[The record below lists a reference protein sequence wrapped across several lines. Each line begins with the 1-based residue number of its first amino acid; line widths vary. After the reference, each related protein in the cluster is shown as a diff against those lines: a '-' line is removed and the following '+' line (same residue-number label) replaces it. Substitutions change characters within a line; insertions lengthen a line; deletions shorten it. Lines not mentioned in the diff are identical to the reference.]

1 MADYDYQG
9 EYDDLPPGDLRR
21 QLAEAKA
28 EAREAKQ
35 QAKEADTLRTQ
46 VEQLQREGTI
56 RDAGLNLN
64 ATQRQALAAVH
75 QGEWQA
81 DAITKTA
88 TDLGFYT
95 PPAPAP
101 VVDDPSLAVQA
112 QIAAASAGTDAPPAS
127 RDAEIDDRLSKASS
141 PEEFMAIYREAG
153 RPVAQ

>member
-1 MADYDYQG
+1 MADYDMG

-35 QAKEADTLRTQ
+35 KAQEADTLRAKIETL
-46 VEQLQREGTI
+46 EREGTI

-75 QGEWQA
+75 NGSWEA

-95 PPAPAP
+95 PPAEPP
-101 VVDDPSLAVQA
+101 VVDDPSLAVHA
-112 QIAAASAGTDAPPAS
+112 QIAAASAGTDAPPSS
-127 RDAEIDDRLSKASS
+127 RDVEIDSRLDKAQS
-141 PEEFMAIYREAG
+141 EAEFLAVYRESG
-153 RPVAQ
+153 RPLHA